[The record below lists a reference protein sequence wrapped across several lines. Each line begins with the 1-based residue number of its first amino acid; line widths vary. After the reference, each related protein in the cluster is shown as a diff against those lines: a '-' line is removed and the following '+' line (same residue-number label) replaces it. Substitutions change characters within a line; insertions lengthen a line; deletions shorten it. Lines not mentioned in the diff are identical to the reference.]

1 MFVVNEETK
10 TVLNYVAIVE
20 CPKFSLIN
28 LLETANGNQLKNPDH
43 EDGYHSQEIFTQEKY
58 FYLFYQGL
66 RMLEYFYMQG
76 ISHGNINATKLR
88 IKDDYSLCISD
99 FSLATFA
106 PGFSSLD
113 EHQQQSKQ

>member
-1 MFVVNEETK
+1 
-10 TVLNYVAIVE
+10 
-20 CPKFSLIN
+20 
-28 LLETANGNQLKNPDH
+28 
-43 EDGYHSQEIFTQEKY
+43 
-58 FYLFYQGL
+58 
-66 RMLEYFYMQG
+66 MLEYFYMQG

-113 EHQQQSKQ
+113 EDQQQSQQ

>member
-1 MFVVNEETK
+1 
-10 TVLNYVAIVE
+10 
-20 CPKFSLIN
+20 
-28 LLETANGNQLKNPDH
+28 
-43 EDGYHSQEIFTQEKY
+43 
-58 FYLFYQGL
+58 
-66 RMLEYFYMQG
+66 MLEYFYMQG